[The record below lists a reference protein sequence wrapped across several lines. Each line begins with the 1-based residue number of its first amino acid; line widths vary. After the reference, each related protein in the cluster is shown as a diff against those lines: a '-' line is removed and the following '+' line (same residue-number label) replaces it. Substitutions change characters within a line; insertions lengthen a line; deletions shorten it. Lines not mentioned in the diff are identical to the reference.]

1 MALDLPIVLLI
12 ALAAIVV
19 AASVARRSG
28 EHADRL
34 AGRRPIAHAARRG
47 PVGAVL
53 DLVDQSV
60 AAYGVRRRL
69 GRSTATHAE
78 RRAEEAQAAL
88 VARAE
93 EIRHHRIGAT
103 PVRPTQLVVSGSAG
117 TRPAGTR
124 PGERRRAPA
133 RPTSTLPFELVT
145 AVFAFVIV
153 VGVVVAIWP
162 RGTAGGVLSATGTPA
177 SSVTRTLLTPSPVS
191 GGGGSSA
198 AP

>member
-28 EHADRL
+28 DHADRR
-34 AGRRPIAHAARRG
+34 AGRRPVARAARRG
-47 PVGAVL
+47 PVGAVV

-60 AAYGVRRRL
+60 AAYGLRRRF
-69 GRSTATHAE
+69 GRPTATRAQ
-78 RRAEEAQAAL
+78 RRAQDAQAAI

-93 EIRHHRIGAT
+93 EIRHHRTGAA
-103 PVRPTQLVVSGSAG
+103 PARPNNLVVSGRAG
-117 TRPAGTR
+117 EHVL
-124 PGERRRAPA
+124 ERRGTPS
-133 RPTSTLPFELVT
+133 RPTTTLPFELVT

-162 RGTAGGVLSATGTPA
+162 RGTTGGVLSATGTPA
-177 SSVTRTLLTPSPVS
+177 ASSTQAVATASPTR
-191 GGGGSSA
+191 GASSA
-198 AP
+198 P